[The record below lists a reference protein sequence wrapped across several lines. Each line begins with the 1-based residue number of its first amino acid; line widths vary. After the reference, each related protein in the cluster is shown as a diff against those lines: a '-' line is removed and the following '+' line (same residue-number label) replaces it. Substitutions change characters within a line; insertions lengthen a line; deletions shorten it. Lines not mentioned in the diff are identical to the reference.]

1 MWLPYFIATSTPKKI
16 EKWNPPRIVVKYCSI
31 FLWVTMPHSDFHG
44 LSCWIL
50 GYLGLEALLK
60 ATSLWLPIE
69 KVGAGDLTSKASLCR
84 TYMYMWYIYI
94 YICIC
99 TLYIYVC
106 VGVSYIYIYVYS
118 MCVCML
124 YYVRVYIYTYLYTYP
139 YTCIYIYTYIY
150 IYIYIYCIY
159 IYMCVRVKIYS
170 II

>member
-99 TLYIYVC
+99 TLYMCVCGCIIYIYMCVQYVC
-106 VGVSYIYIYVYS
+106 LYAILCAYIYIHI
-118 MCVCML
+118 
-124 YYVRVYIYTYLYTYP
+124 YIH
-139 YTCIYIYTYIY
+139 IHIHVYIYTYIY
-150 IYIYIYCIY
+150 ICIY
-159 IYMCVRVKIYS
+159 IYVCYYK
-170 II
+170 